1 MRRTA
6 SDGVAVADS
15 ERAFKSMTIGDLLDP
30 GAVALRVSAPG
41 KRQVLGVIA
50 DVASRVLGVEA
61 SAVLEGLLERE
72 AAGST
77 GVGQG
82 VAIPHARIDGLDRV
96 RAVFV
101 RLETPVAFDAVDDK
115 PVDLLLALF
124 APRDASAQH
133 LRALARVSRLM
144 RQSDLREQLRQARSA
159 DAVHV
164 LLAQEA
170 TSTAA

>member
-1 MRRTA
+1 
-6 SDGVAVADS
+6 
-15 ERAFKSMTIGDLLDP
+15 MTIGDLLEP

-50 DVASRVLGVEA
+50 DVAARVLGVDAEP
-61 SAVLEGLLERE
+61 VLEGLLERE

-101 RLETPVAFDAVDDK
+101 RLETPVAFDSVDDK
-115 PVDLLLALF
+115 PVDLLVALF
-124 APRDASAQH
+124 APRDANAQH
-133 LRALARVSRLM
+133 LRALARVSRMM
-144 RQSDLREQLRQARSA
+144 RQPELREQLRQARSA
-159 DAVHV
+159 DAVHI

-170 TSTAA
+170 ASSAA

>member
-1 MRRTA
+1 M
-6 SDGVAVADS
+6 
-15 ERAFKSMTIGDLLDP
+15 MTIGDLLDP
-30 GAVALRVSAPG
+30 GAVALRVAAPG

-50 DVASRVLGVEA
+50 DVAARVLGVD
-61 SAVLEGLLERE
+61 SDAVLEGLMERE

-96 RAVFV
+96 RAIFV
-101 RLETPVAFDAVDDK
+101 RLETPVAFDAMDDK
-115 PVDLLLALF
+115 PVDLLVALL
-124 APRDASAQH
+124 APRDANAQH
-133 LRALARVSRLM
+133 LRALARVSRMM
-144 RQSDLREQLRQARSA
+144 RQPDLRESLRKARSA

-164 LLAQEA
+164 LLAHEA